1 MKRFNLTGVCVP
13 DKHYMID
20 LSEKIDIIIRDY
32 IEQGAYF
39 TINRAR
45 QYGKTTMLSALAR
58 RLAGNYLVIRL
69 SFEGIDDSNFN
80 DNNSFVN
87 MFVKNVAK
95 RLRQMNVE
103 QNIIDEWI
111 DGRYDESTVTNKAFD
126 ILGDKITRLCSS
138 AEKGVVLLVDEV
150 DKSSD
155 NQIFLNFLGLL
166 RSKYLDMQEGLDTS
180 FQSVILAGVYNI
192 KNLKLKLRPEAER
205 KYNSPW
211 NIAADFNVDMSF
223 SAEEIAKMLNEYSI
237 DTGSIIDTQA
247 VSEKIRFY
255 TNGYPF
261 LVSWICKWI
270 DEYGGRVWTIQNVE
284 NAEKALLN
292 NDNTLF
298 DDMIKNIENHKELK
312 QAIIIV
318 LFKGEKIPFAKTNAA
333 INIGLMFG
341 ILAEKDKSVAI
352 SNIIFE
358 IVLYNH
364 IISEKIMERYSFGY
378 ENNQFVENGAL
389 DMERALQNF
398 QEVMKAEYR
407 NEDVSFIERQGR
419 LLFLCFMKPII
430 NGKGNYYVEPETRDN
445 TRMDVV
451 ISYGGCEYIV
461 ELKIWRGEQY
471 RQKGLRQLEE
481 YLDSRNSKK
490 GYLISF
496 SFNKDKMYVQNTVIL
511 ENSQKE
517 VYEIVV

>member
-237 DTGSIIDTQA
+237 DTGSIMDTQA

-298 DDMIKNIENHKELK
+298 DDMIKNIENHKELN

-389 DMERALQNF
+389 DMERALQKF